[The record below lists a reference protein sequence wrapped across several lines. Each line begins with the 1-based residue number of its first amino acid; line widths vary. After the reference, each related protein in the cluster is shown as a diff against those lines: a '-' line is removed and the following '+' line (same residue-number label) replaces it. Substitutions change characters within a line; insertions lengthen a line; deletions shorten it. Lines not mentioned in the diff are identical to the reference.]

1 MDFFKRASRL
11 MGMLGGIAIAAC
23 ALVPQAAMSA
33 GYPTK
38 PIRLVVGFP
47 PGQATDVIARIV
59 AKQLQDSLGQAVIVD
74 NKPGAGGINGTQ
86 EVARSPAD
94 GYTLLVSSSGP
105 LAVNPSLYPKL
116 PYSVERDF
124 DPVTLLASLPLYL
137 AVNPSFE
144 AQDFNGLMQIVKR
157 SPGKYEYASAGNGV
171 TSHLTM
177 ELIKNQFGLFLVH
190 VPYRGSSPAIN
201 DVMAGQVPMTIDTGP
216 AVLPMA
222 QAGKL
227 RVLGVTT
234 GERSALTPQI
244 PTIAEQTKTSFDV
257 RAWVGIVAPK
267 GTPADVIAILHKA
280 IDNAWHKPEIRSQLA
295 TLGGEAKTMQP
306 AAFGRL
312 IQEETV
318 KFARAVKLSGAKVD

>member
-1 MDFFKRASRL
+1 MKLFKRFSRML
-11 MGMLGGIAIAAC
+11 PVLGGIALALAA
-23 ALVPQAAMSA
+23 LMPQAALA
-33 GYPTK
+33 ADYPTK

-59 AKQLQDSLGQAVIVD
+59 AKQLQDALGQAVIVD

-116 PYSVERDF
+116 PYNVERDF
-124 DPVTLLASLPLYL
+124 EPISMLASLPLYL
-137 AVNPSFE
+137 AVNPTFQ
-144 AQDFNGLMQIVKR
+144 AQNVNELFQVVKKA
-157 SPGKYEYASAGNGV
+157 PGKFEYASAGNGV

-190 VPYRGSSPAIN
+190 VPYRGSGPAVN
-201 DVMAGQVPMTIDTGP
+201 DVVGGQVPIIVDTGP
-216 AVLPMA
+216 AILPIA
-222 QAGKL
+222 NAGKL

-234 GERSALTPQI
+234 GERSSLTPQI

-280 IDNAWHKPEIRSQLA
+280 IEGAWKKPEIRSQLA
-295 TLGGEAKTMQP
+295 NLGGEAQTMKP

-318 KFARAVKLSGAKVD
+318 KFGRAVKLSGAKVD